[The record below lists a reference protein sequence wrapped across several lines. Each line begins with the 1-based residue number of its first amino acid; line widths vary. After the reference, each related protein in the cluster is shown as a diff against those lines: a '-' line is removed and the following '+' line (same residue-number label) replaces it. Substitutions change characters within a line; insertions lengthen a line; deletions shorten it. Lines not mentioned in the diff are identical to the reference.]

1 MEANNEEINK
11 PENKTISN
19 FINDVFSAAL
29 KDVNHIKENLNI
41 NNEKKEQKINPENN
55 LNETNNENIS
65 NLNKKIENQTNSN
78 VINEKKDLNKDLK
91 IQNEVNLTIK
101 ENYLNCEEKEYLKNL
116 NLGKIIK
123 LIKYKNK
130 FLLFRK
136 IEREITK
143 NDEEFNKEIQ
153 PTFKSTMKLFKEK
166 EEEEEKKLLEKEQM
180 NPIINPVEIIK
191 TQNSNNEEEEEE
203 KISLKTKPK
212 NKFTEE
218 ESNSNLINNSD
229 NNNNNNFSQNS
240 QLLNENQNE
249 ENKTIKRIVTDD
261 EVYNKELIPLI
272 KNCYKQYK
280 KEEEDIYE
288 SNNNIEVNPI
298 INPVNIL
305 NTKNSFGENDS
316 KKSLNNEES
325 KEEYIKNLNENNF
338 NSTASFNKSTL
349 YTTKNLNQQ
358 NSNKIPNNN
367 NIKKNNKKENVFNKT
382 SIENKNFKRIK
393 LNYNFPYN
401 KIYNMF
407 KDHSYKLPVKKEE
420 KKQKIN
426 EDNNNVENLSFKN
439 SVNSIHNDYNN
450 NSFYNSMKESN
461 LNKSKIRNKSVQ
473 IIKTFPYNEE
483 IENKKLLLNQHKIQK
498 NYSSHNIFK
507 NKKESFCKNDC
518 CQFLRKYP
526 WICPKCNKEHKCS
539 HYKCQNCRR
548 SFCFCKK

>member
-1 MEANNEEINK
+1 MEANEKINDS
-11 PENKTISN
+11 ENKTISN
-19 FINDVFSAAL
+19 FLNDVFSAAL
-29 KDVNHIKENLNI
+29 KDVAHKKEDLNI
-41 NNEKKEQKINPENN
+41 KNEKNEQKINLENN
-55 LNETNNENIS
+55 QIDINNINETNSHHNNE
-65 NLNKKIENQTNSN
+65 IENKTSSN
-78 VINEKKDLNKDLK
+78 NINDKNDFNKNLK
-91 IQNEVNLTIK
+91 IQSEVNLKINS
-101 ENYLNCEEKEYLKNL
+101 NYLNYEEKEYLKNL
-116 NLGKIIK
+116 NLGKIIN

-136 IEREITK
+136 IERAITN

-153 PTFKSTMKLFKEK
+153 PHFKSTMKVFKEK
-166 EEEEEKKLLEKEQM
+166 EEEEEKDFIEKEQM

-191 TQNSNNEEEEEE
+191 TQNSNNEEEEISFKEQKNNQNLEE
-203 KISLKTKPK
+203 
-212 NKFTEE
+212 N
-218 ESNSNLINNSD
+218 NSNLNNNID
-229 NNNNNNFSQNS
+229 DNNNNFSSNS
-240 QLLNENQNE
+240 QLLNENQNN
-249 ENKTIKRIVTDD
+249 ENDTVKRIVNDD
-261 EVYNKELIPLI
+261 EVYNKEFIPLI

-280 KEEEDIYE
+280 KEEEE
-288 SNNNIEVNPI
+288 VENENKIEVNPI

-305 NTKNSFGENDS
+305 NTNNSIRENES
-316 KKSLNNEES
+316 KRSSLKNEES
-325 KEEYIKNLNENNF
+325 KEEYVKNLNENNF

-349 YTTKNLNQQ
+349 YTTNNLNQQ
-358 NSNKIPNNN
+358 NLNKVNNN
-367 NIKKNNKKENVFNKT
+367 NNKNNKKENIFNK

-407 KDHSYKLPVKKEE
+407 KDHSYKLPVKYSE
-420 KKQKIN
+420 KKQKIKEEN
-426 EDNNNVENLSFKN
+426 NNNVENLSFKN
-439 SVNSIHNDYNN
+439 SVNTN
-450 NSFYNSMKESN
+450 NSFYNVNMKESN
-461 LNKSKIRNKSVQ
+461 LNRSNIRNNSMQ
-473 IIKTFPYNEE
+473 IIKKFPYNEE